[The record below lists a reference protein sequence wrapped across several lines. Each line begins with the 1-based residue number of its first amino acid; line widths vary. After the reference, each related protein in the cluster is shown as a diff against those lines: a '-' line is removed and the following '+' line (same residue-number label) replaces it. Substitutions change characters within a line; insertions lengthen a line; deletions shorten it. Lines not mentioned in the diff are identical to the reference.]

1 MDTAPV
7 VRDQVAVD
15 TAVRHLRRPIS
26 RLHSNRRQAN
36 TGHLLRRTTNRIKQ
50 EVIPALKVG
59 VIPIR
64 PTMGK

>member
-7 VRDQVAVD
+7 VKDQAAVD
-15 TAVRHLRRPIS
+15 IAVTHLRRPIS
-26 RLHSNRRQAN
+26 RLPSNRRQAN
-36 TGHLLRRTTNRIKQ
+36 TGHLPRHTTNRVIQ

-64 PTMGK
+64 HTMGK

>member
-15 TAVRHLRRPIS
+15 TAVKHLRRPIS

-36 TGHLLRRTTNRIKQ
+36 TGHLPRLTASRVTQ

-59 VIPIR
+59 VILIR
-64 PTMGK
+64 HTMGK

>member
-1 MDTAPV
+1 MDTAPA

-15 TAVRHLRRPIS
+15 IAVKHLRRPIS
-26 RLHSNRRQAN
+26 RLPSNHRQAN
-36 TGHLLRRTTNRIKQ
+36 TGHLPRHTTNRVIQ

-64 PTMGK
+64 HIMGK

>member
-15 TAVRHLRRPIS
+15 TAVKHLRRPIS

-36 TGHLLRRTTNRIKQ
+36 TCHLPRRTTSRVTQ

-64 PTMGK
+64 HTMGK